1 MEPTLTL
8 TLTLTL
14 PLTRARAKL
23 KGAAVEPKGGDV
35 ARHAFFTIANA
46 KKTTATRAGAARA
59 SSGKDART
67 AFFAKVRGRGR
78 VS

>member
-8 TLTLTL
+8 TPTPT
-14 PLTRARAKL
+14 LTRARAKL

-35 ARHAFFTIANA
+35 ARHAFFTIANT